1 MIIVRRELV
10 GEAVD
15 NDVACV
21 VKAGQGCEY
30 IVWNSSDSMYLG
42 AYVYYM

>member
-15 NDVACV
+15 ND

-42 AYVYYM
+42 AYVP